1 MQSNN
6 SSQIEYKLLSEISQ
20 VIKDIEI
27 MESQHSNLSNWNQ
40 ESSKTM
46 IEHLKNYTECVGTR
60 IKCLQSSPLSILHG
74 VVATQQSETVL
85 EDQPLDTKRLVRII
99 FQNTSKKVKIPLSII
114 KENPDSYLYTLYENK
129 VIDQEDSIYIDYDTS
144 IGLMCMNLLI
154 NEDLDASGFSSEYLK
169 KLVDFYCFLGIQLP
183 CQFMDLDGIKNNI
196 QVDWKEYSLLITFD
210 GKSNILVNEYIERN
224 NRIEVIMNKLMKNR
238 CEYNYI
244 TRQYS
249 IDIKNSCID
258 LLEDYIKNR
267 NNTEYRIDIDKY
279 KNELDQYNF
288 QSLCSSIMM
297 EEDYHHLYY
306 SFFDELFDSTI
317 LHEQKEAPRYIHKL
331 REWVGEEK
339 KWKLLFRASGHDYS
353 SSEFHRYC
361 DNHGETITLIRQLG
375 HNNQQNIFGGY
386 TSQNWENDT
395 YGRYIIDADAFIFT
409 LQNEHSI
416 PPTQYESIKPQNS
429 IYTHSQTGPNFEN
442 IIIHNHC
449 NKNANSNCGFSYT
462 YSHMNTPFKS
472 ALFVNTD
479 DPLAI
484 NNFIVDEYEVYG
496 RL

>member
-1 MQSNN
+1 MSYSSDAYKYIASMNSMVSSFVVKLHDSVAACNNNYNISINPEIQIQTLMNEYFLMILRNLGN
-6 SSQIEYKLLSEISQ
+6 SSIGDNVENYLKACRLYNNKIHNVYIEEF
-20 VIKDIEI
+20 
-27 MESQHSNLSNWNQ
+27 
-40 ESSKTM
+40 
-46 IEHLKNYTECVGTR
+46 
-60 IKCLQSSPLSILHG
+60 
-74 VVATQQSETVL
+74 VAIT
-85 EDQPLDTKRLVRII
+85 
-99 FQNTSKKVKIPLSII
+99 FQDTSKEVKIPLSII
-114 KENPDSYLYTLYENK
+114 KENRDSYLYTLYENK

-154 NEDLDASGFSSEYLK
+154 NEDLDASGFSPSYMETL
-169 KLVDFYCFLGIQLP
+169 LNFYRFLGIQLP
-183 CQFMDLDGIKNNI
+183 RQFMDLDGIKNNI
-196 QVDWKEYSLLITFD
+196 QVDWKKEYSLRITFD

-288 QSLCSSIMM
+288 QSLCSSIMI
-297 EEDYHHLYY
+297 EEDYYHLYY

-317 LHEQKEAPRYIHKL
+317 LHEQKETPRYIHQL

-339 KWKLLFRASGHDYS
+339 KWKLLFRASEHDYS

-361 DNHGETITLIRQLG
+361 DHHGETITLIRQLG
-375 HNNQQNIFGGY
+375 HNSQQNIFGGY

-395 YGRYIIDADAFIFT
+395 YGKYKTDNQAFIFT
-409 LQNEHSI
+409 LQNEHAI
-416 PPTQYESIKPQNS
+416 PPTQYSVIHPENAIYVQSNS
-429 IYTHSQTGPNFEN
+429 GPNFDN
-442 IIIHNHC
+442 IVLKNYC
-449 NKNANSNCGFSYT
+449 NQNRESCCPNYST
-462 YSHMNTPFKS
+462 YSHIHTTFNTS
-472 ALFVNTD
+472 LFVNTGVKHRS
-479 DPLAI
+479 
-484 NNFIVDEYEVYG
+484 NYFIVDEYEVYG
-496 RL
+496 LIE